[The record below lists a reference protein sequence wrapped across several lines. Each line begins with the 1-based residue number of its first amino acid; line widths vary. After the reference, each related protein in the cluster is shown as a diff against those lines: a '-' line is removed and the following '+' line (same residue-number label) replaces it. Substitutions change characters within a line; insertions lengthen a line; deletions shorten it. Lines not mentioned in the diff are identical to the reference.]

1 VTERLYYT
9 DPYLTEFDAQVLE
22 IVEDPN
28 GRPAAMLDRTAF
40 YPTSGGQPFDTGT
53 IGASRVVDVVDRDDG
68 TILHVL
74 ESATQASRNLRA
86 ATAARGRVDWNR
98 RFDHMQQHTGQHVL
112 SAAFDRVVGVR
123 TVSFHLGADGA
134 TIDLARE
141 VSPTE
146 IERAEE
152 EANLIV
158 WANRPVTIRFADA
171 DEAARLPLRKESA
184 REGVLRLIEIADF
197 DLSACG
203 GTHVGS
209 TGEIGIIA
217 VGSTERIRGGSR
229 IEFFCGRRALRSHRR
244 LRDVVLASSKV
255 ASVAAA
261 ELPTG
266 IERLQGE
273 VKDLKRAE
281 KDLQS
286 RLAQFEADALAS
298 RAEPIDSIRFTFAAF
313 EGSDANTLKQIATAV
328 VSRPGF
334 VVIVLSAP
342 PPSFVVVARSTDVT
356 IDAGAVLKRM
366 VERFGGKGGGRPDLA
381 QGGGLAGSTDEMLA
395 HARALAARSVGES
408 SRN

>member
-22 IVEDPN
+22 IVAGPE

-53 IGASRVVDVVDRDDG
+53 IGASRVVDVIDRDDG
-68 TILHVL
+68 TILHLL
-74 ESATQASRNLRA
+74 EDDTAQPSRDVRA
-86 ATAARGRVDWNR
+86 ATAARGRIDWHR

-112 SAAFDRVVGVR
+112 SAAFDRVLGVR
-123 TVSFHLGADGA
+123 TVSFHLGAEGA

-141 VSPTE
+141 VSPSE

-152 EANLIV
+152 EANRVV

-184 REGVLRLIEIADF
+184 REGVLRLIEIEDF

-203 GTHVGS
+203 GTHVRR

-229 IEFFCGRRALRSHRR
+229 IEFFCGHRALRSYRR
-244 LRDVVLASSKV
+244 LRDVVAASSKV

-273 VKDLKRAE
+273 VKDLKRAA
-281 KDLQS
+281 KDLHS
-286 RLAQFEADALAS
+286 RLAQLEADSLAS
-298 RAEPIDSIRFTFAAF
+298 RAESIDSIRFTFAAI
-313 EGSDANTLKQIATAV
+313 EGSDANTLKQIATAI
-328 VSRPGF
+328 VSRPGH
-334 VVIVLSAP
+334 VVVVLSSP
-342 PPSFVVVARSTDVT
+342 PPSFVVVARSADVP

-366 VERFGGKGGGRPDLA
+366 VERFGGKGGGRPDLS
-381 QGGGLAGSTDEMLA
+381 QGGALAGSIDEMLA
-395 HARALAARSVGES
+395 EARALVARSAGE
-408 SRN
+408 